1 MSLRLLFW
9 GTLAAVGLI
18 AQAQPSAE
26 WNQAYEKLVAE
37 NPTYS
42 TARAANKISPEQLLA
57 NLESRLSTATSPYEK
72 SAVMARAAKAA
83 LEAGQNTKAQ
93 SYASDVLKMVQDAGA
108 WKPGDPNYARRD
120 AIFYGN
126 LVMGR
131 LALLRGDIESAK
143 TFLLRSGQIG
153 QHGSGTFDSFGPNM
167 SLARELLKKSEDA
180 TVLQFLEECRQFWAD
195 DAGRIDSWEASIRNH
210 KMPNFNEMLFR

>member
-1 MSLRLLFW
+1 MSLRLLFL
-9 GTLAAVGLI
+9 GTLAAIGLI

-26 WNQAYEKLVAE
+26 WNQAYEKLIAE

-42 TARAANKISPEQLLA
+42 TARAVNKMSPEQLLT

-93 SYASDVLKMVQDAGA
+93 SYASDVLKMVQDAGTG
-108 WKPGDPNYARRD
+108 PGAPNYARRD

-126 LVMGR
+126 LVLGR
-131 LALLRGDIESAK
+131 LALLRGDVESAK

-180 TVLQFLEECRQFWAD
+180 TVLQFLEECRQFWTD
-195 DAGRIDSWEASIRNH
+195 DAGRIDSWEVSIRNH
-210 KMPNFNEMLFR
+210 QMPHFNEMLFM